1 MTEMSH
7 PEATAKGSSQASV
20 SESREAS
27 ATRDEAYSD
36 ERAVYEVGFHVVST
50 VAEGEAGAVADK
62 IRAEIKKND
71 AEIITE
77 RAPQKITLAYTVE
90 RPVSG
95 GVKEKH
101 GSAYFG
107 SIKFATEPEHIQ
119 ALQGMLRGMKEV
131 LRFIVVETMR
141 EEIIATPRR
150 AVFSSD
156 RLEGKTIEKRPGAL
170 EKSGQVSA
178 LVASEKLTLWDAV
191 LLVKLRGE

>member
-1 MTEMSH
+1 MT
-7 PEATAKGSSQASV
+7 
-20 SESREAS
+20 
-27 ATRDEAYSD
+27 DEDRQLIRKAC
-36 ERAVYEVGFHVVST
+36 E
-50 VAEGEAGAVADK
+50 GAVADK

-170 EKSGQVSA
+170 EKSGQVSDEELDKSIEA
-178 LVASEKLTLWDAV
+178 LVSEK
-191 LLVKLRGE
+191 